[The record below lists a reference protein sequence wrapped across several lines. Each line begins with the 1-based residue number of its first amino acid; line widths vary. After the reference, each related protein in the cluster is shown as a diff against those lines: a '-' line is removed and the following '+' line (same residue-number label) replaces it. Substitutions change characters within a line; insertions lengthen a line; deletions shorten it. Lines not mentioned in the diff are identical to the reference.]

1 MDGKLDLISKLTPP
15 CNPGGVSFRPEH
27 SRGDVASYVST
38 VEDSFECVYCEFQSK
53 ENLLKTFLI
62 GLIIGLIL
70 VPLCVY
76 VYFVTGSAPVATAA
90 PEMPFEKMLAH
101 GALSAHIAKE
111 MPKSVPVP
119 ADETN
124 FAAGAQVYRENCAVC
139 HGLPGGTPTAVAR
152 GMYPKPPKL
161 LEGTGV
167 TDDEPGET
175 YWKVSNGI
183 RLSGMPGFGESLS
196 QTQMWQV
203 SLLLAHADKLPDSV
217 KTALYRPTLLV
228 PEQVTPP
235 SAPSA
240 QPAPTAPPTK
250 P

>member
-1 MDGKLDLISKLTPP
+1 
-15 CNPGGVSFRPEH
+15 
-27 SRGDVASYVST
+27 
-38 VEDSFECVYCEFQSK
+38 
-53 ENLLKTFLI
+53 
-62 GLIIGLIL
+62 
-70 VPLCVY
+70 
-76 VYFVTGSAPVATAA
+76 
-90 PEMPFEKMLAH
+90 MPFEKMLAH

-119 ADETN
+119 ADESN

-175 YWKVSNGI
+175 YWKVANGI
-183 RLSGMPGFGESLS
+183 RLSGMPGFSESLS

-217 KTALYRPTLLV
+217 KTALYRPTPLV
-228 PEQVTPP
+228 PE
-235 SAPSA
+235 
-240 QPAPTAPPTK
+240 PTAPPAQSAPPQLPHRPNPDNCPGKWRIILITK
-250 P
+250 KSRFGNIGATSASSKLGSIFELLVRIG